1 MWIFPSVLL
10 ITGSSEAIL
19 GISLRVCSR
28 IYIHIYTFIREIPRE
43 GVQEVEKLIDCKS
56 NERDLLLSLVE
67 RLELNVP
74 TKRNRDY
81 VHKPRLVDGAPLE
94 SCMLSDRDNDSHNA
108 INPFLALQ
116 SNEAARR
123 RRATSLTV
131 NYRLI
136 EWRLN
141 AVGEKHRRGYTRRLF
156 QSSAYSSLFLPSP
169 TFVVIKIQ
177 IEIPF
182 DGQLFK
188 FRSNLSRVF

>member
-1 MWIFPSVLL
+1 MNV
-10 ITGSSEAIL
+10 AK
-19 GISLRVCSR
+19 SLS
-28 IYIHIYTFIREIPRE
+28 
-43 GVQEVEKLIDCKS
+43 
-56 NERDLLLSLVE
+56 SLVE

-116 SNEAARR
+116 SNEPARR

-141 AVGEKHRRGYTRRLF
+141 ASEKSLVVAITHTSRRAFLF
-156 QSSAYSSLFLPSP
+156 PISIL
-169 TFVVIKIQ
+169 
-177 IEIPF
+177 
-182 DGQLFK
+182 
-188 FRSNLSRVF
+188 RVFVSKSLSPLPDLRRYKSINPNRNRFHSVKSIYISLSTSNYLNLVRISSSFPFVF

>member
-1 MWIFPSVLL
+1 MSVP
-10 ITGSSEAIL
+10 
-19 GISLRVCSR
+19 VY
-28 IYIHIYTFIREIPRE
+28 IYIYTFIREIPRE

-56 NERDLLLSLVE
+56 NERDPLLSLVE

-74 TKRNRDY
+74 TKRNLDY

-136 EWRLN
+136 E
-141 AVGEKHRRGYTRRLF
+141 
-156 QSSAYSSLFLPSP
+156 
-169 TFVVIKIQ
+169 
-177 IEIPF
+177 
-182 DGQLFK
+182 
-188 FRSNLSRVF
+188 

>member
-19 GISLRVCSR
+19 GISLRVCSC

-56 NERDLLLSLVE
+56 NERDPLLSLVE

-141 AVGEKHRRGYTRRLF
+141 AVGEKHRRGYTRRPF
-156 QSSAYSSLFLPSP
+156 QSNSSLFLPSP
-169 TFVVIKIQ
+169 SFVIKIQ
-177 IEIPF
+177 IEIEIPF

-188 FRSNLSRVF
+188 SRSNLSRVF

>member
-1 MWIFPSVLL
+1 MSVP
-10 ITGSSEAIL
+10 
-19 GISLRVCSR
+19 VY
-28 IYIHIYTFIREIPRE
+28 IYIYTFIREIPRE

-56 NERDLLLSLVE
+56 NERDPLLSLVE

-108 INPFLALQ
+108 IN
-116 SNEAARR
+116 
-123 RRATSLTV
+123 SLTV

-169 TFVVIKIQ
+169 IFVVIKIQ
-177 IEIPF
+177 IEIEIPF

-188 FRSNLSRVF
+188 SRSNLSRVF